1 MTTSSGPGSI
11 LLDMLIAL
19 LAVLGVDLI
28 VIVIFGAVVV
38 GRRRWLK
45 KQAGEFFGA
54 VRVTRGD
61 IHGLKPKWKR
71 GSGRWVRDV
80 FVWSKGPFLYRDY
93 LLPVDGVS
101 SERAA
106 RPGEVKRLGDDPI
119 VIGFASGDA
128 MIEVAAKSE
137 DRDRVIGSLTTPA
150 PSASTP

>member
-1 MTTSSGPGSI
+1 V
-11 LLDMLIAL
+11 LIAL

-28 VIVIFGAVVV
+28 VLVVVGAIVV

-61 IHGLKPKWKR
+61 VHGLKSKWKR

-80 FVWSKGPFLYRDY
+80 LVWSKGPFLYRDY
-93 LLPVDGVS
+93 LVPVDGVTA
-101 SERAA
+101 ERMA
-106 RPGEVKRLGDDPI
+106 RPGEVKRLGDDPV
-119 VIGFASGDA
+119 VIGFASGDDV
-128 MIEVAAKSE
+128 IEVAAKTE